1 MLEAYKSHNRTQ
13 LPSRSFIFQPVSLK
27 TLIRFKG
34 SYWGEHGWSAGDS
47 EDGAARKA
55 YQALLRVSL
64 LKPASSQ
71 FHNFSKLVKQKALEN
86 YNYTLSESE
95 EVSILNKI
103 LTMTV
108 TIKSVVGRTMR

>member
-1 MLEAYKSHNRTQ
+1 VA
-13 LPSRSFIFQPVSLK
+13 FK

-95 EVSILNKI
+95 EVSISNKI
-103 LTMTV
+103 TTMTI
-108 TIKSVVGRTMR
+108 TIKTIVGRTMRR

>member
-1 MLEAYKSHNRTQ
+1 MNLTIEHNF
-13 LPSRSFIFQPVSLK
+13 LIVPSIFQPMSFK
-27 TLIRFKG
+27 IFNRFKG

-71 FHNFSKLVKQKALEN
+71 FHNFSKLVKQRALEN

-95 EVSILNKI
+95 EVSISHEV

-108 TIKSVVGRTMR
+108 TMKLIVGRTMR

>member
-1 MLEAYKSHNRTQ
+1 MA
-13 LPSRSFIFQPVSLK
+13 FII
-27 TLIRFKG
+27 LIRYYKG

-64 LKPASSQ
+64 LKPTSSQ

-95 EVSILNKI
+95 EVSISNEI
-103 LTMTV
+103 III
-108 TIKSVVGRTMR
+108 TITINMIVGRMMR